1 MFGFGRKKKD
11 KPVQRQTAAQRR
23 SGRNSPEARR
33 AAAKASTSSRP
44 ARPTKPAKEPT
55 SSPRSPRTTAKT
67 TPASKQSLRKERQAK
82 TTMAVNASKVTG
94 STKTKGGTYKTFAK
108 NSSAAK
114 DFRSAFAAAR
124 AENKRLKKAGKP
136 EKKTFTWNGKRY
148 KTETK

>member
-23 SGRNSPEARR
+23 SGRNSPAARR

-44 ARPTKPAKEPT
+44 ARPSKPAKEPT
-55 SSPRSPRTTAKT
+55 SAPKSPRTTAKT

-94 STKTKGGTYKTFAK
+94 SKKTKGGDYKTYAK
-108 NSSAAK
+108 GSSAAK
-114 DFRSAFAAAR
+114 NFRSAFAAA
-124 AENKRLKKAGKP
+124 KKAG
-136 EKKTFTWNGKRY
+136 KKTFTWNGKRY
-148 KTETK
+148 TTETK